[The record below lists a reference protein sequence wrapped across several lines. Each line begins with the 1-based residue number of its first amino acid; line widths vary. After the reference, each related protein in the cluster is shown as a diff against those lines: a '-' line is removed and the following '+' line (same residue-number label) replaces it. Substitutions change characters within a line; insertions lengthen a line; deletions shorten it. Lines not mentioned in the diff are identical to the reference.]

1 MLVLSWKAVLHLNDL
16 LVDNWN
22 YESRVYA
29 LVMKCALN
37 VTQSAQHLSWKEG
50 YAESLKLYHSKSAS
64 CRTRCWLLLPQ
75 PCWTLTCIRKRQQ
88 IATLMM
94 SLCRHCFCWHIWDC
108 LMLVILFS
116 LWSLLFLGTHHNL
129 FSYSAMLTTEVDKIK
144 HPKSHNPEMPG
155 DFSCYLSSEW
165 PPAPQNVP
173 TSSSATHFFPP
184 SHDILWDCPHR
195 NLKLL
200 MLPLSGF
207 QTFNPFY

>member
-1 MLVLSWKAVLHLNDL
+1 MQDSVLAAVATALLDSHMHQEKAANCHPYDVP
-16 LVDNWN
+16 VQ
-22 YESRVYA
+22 
-29 LVMKCALN
+29 
-37 VTQSAQHLSWKEG
+37 T
-50 YAESLKLYHSKSAS
+50 
-64 CRTRCWLLLPQ
+64 LLL
-75 PCWTLTCIRKRQQ
+75 LAHMR
-88 IATLMM
+88 
-94 SLCRHCFCWHIWDC
+94 

-116 LWSLLFLGTHHNL
+116 LGSLLFLGTHHNL

-144 HPKSHNPEMPG
+144 HPKSHNPEIPG

-173 TSSSATHFFPP
+173 TSSYASHFFPP
-184 SHDILWDCPHR
+184 SQDILWDCPHR